1 MFKNKLNKYDDP
13 RDTHGFYENFNQ
25 NEEVSLS
32 EVFKVIFWI
41 FVFAAPAVVLF
52 LAFFS

>member
-1 MFKNKLNKYDDP
+1 MFKKLRKKYDDP

-25 NEEVSLS
+25 HEEVSLS
-32 EVFKVIFWI
+32 EVFEVIFW
-41 FVFAAPAVVLF
+41 VFALVAPVVVLF